1 MTLEVDSESVARRL
15 LYKERAQPNM
25 TPDMNIAFV
34 VEGSEDML
42 EYRYGTCHRFL
53 FSYSSVLHAAKVKCG
68 CRGWD
73 VAVGSWCVITT
84 SSLFLYYV
92 YSSKIFP
99 IKCF

>member
-15 LYKERAQPNM
+15 LYKERAQPNT

-42 EYRYGTCHRFL
+42 EYRYGTCRQFL

-73 VAVGSWCVITT
+73 VAVGSWYVVCVIT

-92 YSSKIFP
+92 LL
-99 IKCF
+99 

>member
-15 LYKERAQPNM
+15 LYKERAQPNT

-42 EYRYGTCHRFL
+42 EYRYGTCRRFL

-73 VAVGSWCVITT
+73 VAVGSWCV
-84 SSLFLYYV
+84 
-92 YSSKIFP
+92 
-99 IKCF
+99 